1 MRSQII
7 SAAAALK
14 VLFRECAIQANMF
27 IVIALMLCIFVVD
40 LNTPLGVAAAVPY
53 ILVVFSS
60 LWVSGIRFTYC
71 ITAMTLILTITGFY
85 LSPGIVMPM
94 NVIVFNRGLT
104 LLLIICSALMVI
116 KIKKTN
122 SDMSTLLTQVLI
134 DPITGYK
141 NRQAFESELD
151 TEILR
156 SRRYHRSFSVAIIDL
171 DLLKLFSDDY
181 DYKNKNDSIKQ
192 ISHEIKTNIRITD
205 LFYRIDI
212 NVFAILFPETDL
224 YEAKKVCESVR
235 KKVSTK
241 MDKNTE
247 NKIMVSIG
255 IAMLDETDNKLK
267 LCKRAEDALFAAK
280 RNGGNQVFTLP
291 QIVNKDKSTV
301 PAILSRSRSTDTV

>member
-1 MRSQII
+1 MLII
-7 SAAAALK
+7 
-14 VLFRECAIQANMF
+14 
-27 IVIALMLCIFVVD
+27 IALMLCIFVID

-53 ILVVFSS
+53 VLVILAS
-60 LWVSGIRFTYC
+60 LWVSGIRFTYF
-71 ITAMTLILTITGFY
+71 IAALSFVFTITGFY

-94 NVIVFNRGLT
+94 NIVLFNRALT

-116 KIKKTN
+116 KIKKAN
-122 SDMSTLLTQVLI
+122 IDMSALMTQMLI
-134 DPITGYK
+134 DPVTGYK
-141 NRQAFESELD
+141 NRQAFETELD

-156 SRRYHRSFSVAIIDL
+156 SRRYHRSFSIAIVDI

-181 DYKNKNDSIKQ
+181 DYKNNNDSIKQ
-192 ISHEIKTNIRITD
+192 ISQEIKTNIRITD

-224 YEAKKVCESVR
+224 CETKKVCESVR
-235 KKVSTK
+235 KKVSAR

-267 LCKRAEDALFAAK
+267 LCKRAEDALFIAK
-280 RNGGNQVFTLP
+280 RNGGNQVSTLP
-291 QIVNKDKSTV
+291 QIANKDKLAV
-301 PAILSRSRSTDTV
+301 AAILSRSRSTDTV

>member
-1 MRSQII
+1 MLII
-7 SAAAALK
+7 VALT
-14 VLFRECAIQANMF
+14 F
-27 IVIALMLCIFVVD
+27 CIFAID

-53 ILVVFSS
+53 VLVILAS
-60 LWVSGIRFTYC
+60 LWVSGIRFTYF
-71 ITAMTLILTITGFY
+71 IAVLSFVLTITGFS

-94 NVIVFNRGLT
+94 NIVLFNRALT
-104 LLLIICSALMVI
+104 LLLIICTALMVI

-122 SDMSTLLTQVLI
+122 IDMSALMTQMLI
-134 DPITGYK
+134 DPVTGYK
-141 NRQAFESELD
+141 NRQAFETELD

-156 SRRYHRSFSVAIIDL
+156 SRRYHRSFSIAIIDI

-181 DYKNKNDSIKQ
+181 DYKNNNDSIKQ
-192 ISHEIKTNIRITD
+192 ISQEIKTNIRITD

-224 YEAKKVCESVR
+224 CEAKKVCESVR
-235 KKVSTK
+235 KKVSAK

-267 LCKRAEDALFAAK
+267 LCKRAEDALFTAK
-280 RNGGNQVFTLP
+280 RNGGNQVSTLP
-291 QIVNKDKSTV
+291 QIINKEKPPV
-301 PAILSRSRSTDTV
+301 AAILSRSRSADNV

>member
-1 MRSQII
+1 MLII
-7 SAAAALK
+7 VALT
-14 VLFRECAIQANMF
+14 F
-27 IVIALMLCIFVVD
+27 CIFAID

-53 ILVVFSS
+53 VLVILAS
-60 LWVSGIRFTYC
+60 LWVSGIRFTYF
-71 ITAMTLILTITGFY
+71 IAVLSFVLTITGFS

-94 NVIVFNRGLT
+94 NIVLFNRALT
-104 LLLIICSALMVI
+104 LLLIICTALMVI

-122 SDMSTLLTQVLI
+122 IDMSALMTQMLI
-134 DPITGYK
+134 DPVTGYK
-141 NRQAFESELD
+141 NRQAFETELD

-156 SRRYHRSFSVAIIDL
+156 SRRYHRSFSIAIIDI

-181 DYKNKNDSIKQ
+181 DYKNNNDSIKQ
-192 ISHEIKTNIRITD
+192 ISQEIKTNIRITD

-224 YEAKKVCESVR
+224 CEAKKVCESVR
-235 KKVSTK
+235 KKVSAK

-267 LCKRAEDALFAAK
+267 LCKRAEDALFTAK
-280 RNGGNQVFTLP
+280 RNGGNQVSTLP
-291 QIVNKDKSTV
+291 QIINKEKSPV
-301 PAILSRSRSTDTV
+301 AAILSRSRSADNV

>member
-1 MRSQII
+1 MLII
-7 SAAAALK
+7 
-14 VLFRECAIQANMF
+14 
-27 IVIALMLCIFVVD
+27 IALMLCIFVID

-53 ILVVFSS
+53 VLVILAS
-60 LWVSGIRFTYC
+60 LWVSGIRFTYF
-71 ITAMTLILTITGFY
+71 IAALSFVFTITGFY

-94 NVIVFNRGLT
+94 NIVLFNRALT

-116 KIKKTN
+116 KIKKAN
-122 SDMSTLLTQVLI
+122 IDMSALMTQMLI
-134 DPITGYK
+134 DPVTGYK
-141 NRQAFESELD
+141 NRQAFETELD

-156 SRRYHRSFSVAIIDL
+156 SRRYHRSFSIAIVDI

-181 DYKNKNDSIKQ
+181 DYKNNNDSIKQ
-192 ISHEIKTNIRITD
+192 ISQEIKTNIRITD

-224 YEAKKVCESVR
+224 CETKKVCESVR
-235 KKVSTK
+235 KKVSAR

-267 LCKRAEDALFAAK
+267 LCKRAEDALFIAK
-280 RNGGNQVFTLP
+280 RNGGNQVSTLP
-291 QIVNKDKSTV
+291 QIANKDKPAV
-301 PAILSRSRSTDTV
+301 AAILSRSRSTDTV

>member
-1 MRSQII
+1 
-7 SAAAALK
+7 
-14 VLFRECAIQANMF
+14 
-27 IVIALMLCIFVVD
+27 
-40 LNTPLGVAAAVPY
+40 
-53 ILVVFSS
+53 
-60 LWVSGIRFTYC
+60 
-71 ITAMTLILTITGFY
+71 MTLILTITGFY

-280 RNGGNQVFTLP
+280 RNGGNQVSTLP